1 MAIPSFV
8 IVLPLLASFVMCGV
22 RFYCDEGANG
32 VANPSF
38 ILAAVTVLLA
48 FFYIMLIA
56 LIAPILWVSLLFLLL
71 ALASLAIGVHLVRH
85 LPSRPSP
92 GGG

>member
-8 IVLPLLASFVMCGV
+8 IVLPFLASFVMGGV
-22 RFYCDEGANG
+22 RFYIDEGVDG

-38 ILAAVTVLLA
+38 ILAAVAILLA
-48 FFYIMLIA
+48 FFYIMLVA
-56 LIAPILWVSLLFLLL
+56 LIEPILWVSLLFLLL
-71 ALASLAIGVHLVRH
+71 ALASLAIAVQRVRH
-85 LPSRPSP
+85 MPSRSSL